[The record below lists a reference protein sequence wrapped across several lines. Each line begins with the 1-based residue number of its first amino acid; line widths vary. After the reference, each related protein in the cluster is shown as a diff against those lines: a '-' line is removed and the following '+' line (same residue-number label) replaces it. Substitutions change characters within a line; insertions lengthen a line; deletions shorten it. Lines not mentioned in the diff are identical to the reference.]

1 MKVFTY
7 DNDRLLEKGYL
18 HEGLFINID
27 EKKIIS
33 FVGAGGKTTLIFNL
47 AEELKSIGRKV
58 IITTTTNMFM
68 PEKYLLCSSDLK
80 QIAERLKHDGIAV
93 IGRPVGNNKFS
104 SLNDVSFQ
112 ELLEICDFLLIESD
126 GSRRLPLKA
135 PDMHEPVVIDE
146 TDIVVGVAGI
156 DSLSQSIKDICHR
169 KEIVC
174 DILNADES
182 HIISERD
189 IAELLSS
196 ERGQRKAMGSLEK
209 DAQYVAVINKCD
221 TNELLRKAE
230 TIGVLLKDKKVNSA
244 VTSLI

>member
-7 DNDRLLEKGYL
+7 DNDILNRKEYL
-18 HEGLFINID
+18 YEGLFIDTNK
-27 EKKIIS
+27 KKIIS

-58 IITTTTNMFM
+58 IITTTTNMFIC
-68 PEKYLLCSSDLK
+68 EKYFISSSDLN
-80 QIAERLKHDGIAV
+80 QITEKLKSDGIAV
-93 IGRPVGNNKFS
+93 IGRPIGNNKFS
-104 SLNDVSFQ
+104 YLNAVSFH

-135 PDMHEPVVIDE
+135 PDIHEPVVIDE

-156 DSLSQSIKDICHR
+156 DSLGQSIKDICHR
-169 KEIVC
+169 KEIVS

-196 ERGQRKAMGSLEK
+196 ERGQRKAMCSLEK
-209 DAQYVAVINKCD
+209 GAQYVAVINKCD
-221 TNELLRKAE
+221 TNEVLRNAKIIGGLLN
-230 TIGVLLKDKKVNSA
+230 DKKISSV
-244 VTSLI
+244 VTSFV